1 MDNRADYVDIRVNES
16 INNIIV
22 MKDGKIQE
30 IRSGS
35 DFGGSVRVL
44 KNGSWG
50 FGYTT
55 QISKLDEMAESAL
68 KLAKSL
74 TSDVELTKVEPS
86 NDKLNLRPNY
96 YHPQYRWMKKRKL

>member
-1 MDNRADYVDIRVNES
+1 MSSSIENKLDPDLFKKTIDSIDKMADYVDLRVNES
-16 INNIIV
+16 KNTVIV

-50 FGYTT
+50 F
-55 QISKLDEMAESAL
+55 A
-68 KLAKSL
+68 
-74 TSDVELTKVEPS
+74 
-86 NDKLNLRPNY
+86 
-96 YHPQYRWMKKRKL
+96 YHHTAVQT